1 MNAHGSAIEGRLGRP
16 IMSSLHA
23 GWSFGGFS
31 GAAGVAGATAAGID
45 PRLQNT
51 LAAGLLL
58 LGLLACLTSLGPGS
72 ATAAGERFRLPSRAV
87 VLMAVLCFLT
97 MVTEG
102 AMADWGGVYL
112 RGDLGAS
119 AGVAAAAFAAF
130 AAGMTIARLTGDW
143 INQQIGPT
151 RLLRGGSALAAIA
164 LGTMLVIAHPIAAL
178 AGLVLVGIGVAN
190 GVPLLFSFAGAGGVE
205 TAGPSIAAVSSMGSL
220 GFLVGPPFIGFLAEA
235 TSLPFALTSL
245 CLATAAVAVLAPR
258 VHRQGLGPAGA
269 GARDHVRFAAI
280 LSDLDGVL
288 VDSGDAVEAVW
299 RDWAAGLGL
308 DPGEVVRAMHGV
320 PSREVIA
327 TVAPHLDAAAE
338 AQRVDALHAE
348 TGGEALPG
356 AAELLA
362 AAPPE
367 ALGRR
372 DLLRLSARR
381 GAVAR
386 PPACPSPRSSSPP
399 TPSAAASPPP
409 TPTSWRRR
417 RSAPSPATA
426 WSSRTPR
433 PASAPAE
440 RPG

>member
-1 MNAHGSAIEGRLGRP
+1 MSARTATFGVFFVNGAAIGVWVAQIPFVQERFDLAKSTLGLILLSMSIGVIVALPVMGQAVVRLGSARAVRLGGILCCLMVPLPLLAPEPYLLPLALLAFGAAGAAMDVSMNAHGSAIEGRLGRP

-31 GAAGVAGATAAGID
+31 GAAGVAGATAAGVD

-51 LAAGLLL
+51 LAAGVLL

-258 VHRQGLGPAGA
+258 VTGKGS
-269 GARDHVRFAAI
+269 VRPEPELAI
-280 LSDLDGVL
+280 
-288 VDSGDAVEAVW
+288 
-299 RDWAAGLGL
+299 
-308 DPGEVVRAMHGV
+308 
-320 PSREVIA
+320 
-327 TVAPHLDAAAE
+327 T
-338 AQRVDALHAE
+338 
-348 TGGEALPG
+348 
-356 AAELLA
+356 
-362 AAPPE
+362 
-367 ALGRR
+367 
-372 DLLRLSARR
+372 
-381 GAVAR
+381 
-386 PPACPSPRSSSPP
+386 
-399 TPSAAASPPP
+399 
-409 TPTSWRRR
+409 
-417 RSAPSPATA
+417 
-426 WSSRTPR
+426 
-433 PASAPAE
+433 
-440 RPG
+440 